1 MAAPTEHPAIVPEP
15 IPLWYRI
22 PEGFRPIDFAQPPE
36 ERFDQVVADLSELHP
51 SATRE
56 QIAVT
61 ALSFEASL
69 AKLADDGV
77 VHFSSFLL
85 RTDDD
90 ELVSGVCQIA
100 VVQRPPGDPHLYP
113 LSVLESNDPPP
124 KGTHQGLVELPAGV
138 AAVIVAG
145 HEMSVPGVLF
155 GIEEDTLSRVRTV
168 TFQLAFPY
176 TAEAVSIS
184 FATEDLEHGDE
195 FLELA
200 TVFAAGVSFTAPPEP
215 PTEEELQAAQQ
226 ARDDIRETFG

>member
-1 MAAPTEHPAIVPEP
+1 MAIPTEHPAIVPEP
-15 IPLWYRI
+15 IPLWFRV
-22 PEGFRPIDFAQPPE
+22 PEGFQPIDFEQPPE
-36 ERFDQVVADLSELHP
+36 ERFDQVVANLSELHP
-51 SATRE
+51 SATPE
-56 QIAVT
+56 QVAVT

-100 VVQRPPGDPHLYP
+100 VMQRPPGDPHLYP
-113 LSVLESNDPPP
+113 LSVLESNEPPP

-145 HEMSVPGVLF
+145 HEMSVPGMLF
-155 GIEEDTLSRVRTV
+155 GIEEDTLSQVRTV
-168 TFQLAFPY
+168 TFQLAFPH
-176 TAEAVSIS
+176 TPEAVSIS

-200 TVFAAGVSFTAPPEP
+200 TVFAGSVSFTAPAEP
-215 PTEEELQAAQQ
+215 PSEEELQAAQE
-226 ARDDIRETFG
+226 AHNDISRTFG

>member
-1 MAAPTEHPAIVPEP
+1 MAAPTESAGLAPEP

-22 PEGFRPIDFAQPPE
+22 PEGFRPIDFEQPPE

-51 SATRE
+51 SATPE

-69 AKLADDGV
+69 AKLVDDGV

-85 RTDDD
+85 RTDD

-100 VVQRPPGDPHLYP
+100 VVPRPPGDSHLYP
-113 LSVLESNDPPP
+113 LSVLESQDPPP

-145 HEMSVPGVLF
+145 HEMAVPGMVF

-176 TAEAVSIS
+176 TPEAVSIS

-200 TVFAAGVSFTAPPEP
+200 TVFAGGVSFTAPPEP
-215 PTEEELQAAQQ
+215 PQEEELQAAQQ
-226 ARDDIRETFG
+226 IREDIRETFG